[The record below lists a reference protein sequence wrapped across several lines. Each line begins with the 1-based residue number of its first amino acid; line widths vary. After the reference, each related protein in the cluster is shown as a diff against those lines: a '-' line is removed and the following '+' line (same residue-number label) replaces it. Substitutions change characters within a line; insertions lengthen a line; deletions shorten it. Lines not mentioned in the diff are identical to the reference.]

1 MNRKAAQ
8 AWEIYSRM
16 ETSAESL
23 GKLMTSKFEYLQK

>member
-23 GKLMTSKFEYLQK
+23 GDYKLFTYEAIRK